1 MEYIL
6 LHLYYSKGIVL
17 VAKKD
22 TSSVQ
27 DLLEA
32 WEATYKKGQ
41 LTLWV
46 FLALR
51 EGEKYVDEIHAF
63 VALRSKETIVC
74 EEQSLYRML
83 RKFRDL
89 ELVGFTTRPGAGGP
103 ERKYYFLTDTG
114 QVLLRQFSQRNIALF
129 YDTEIRRLLFETNPV
144 DNHTNSCL

>member
-1 MEYIL
+1 MAK
-6 LHLYYSKGIVL
+6 SKQSDV
-17 VAKKD
+17 D
-22 TSSVQ
+22 

-51 EGEKYVDEIHAF
+51 EGEKYVDEIHEF
-63 VALRSKETIVC
+63 VSSKSKGTIVC

-89 ELVGFTTRPGAGGP
+89 ELVDFSNKPGVGGP

-114 QVLLRQFSQRNIALF
+114 KKLLQQFSERNISLF
-129 YDTEIRRLLFETNPV
+129 YDTEIKHLLFGKQ
-144 DNHTNSCL
+144 

>member
-1 MEYIL
+1 ML
-6 LHLYYSKGIVL
+6 LHLYYSSGIIL
-17 VAKKD
+17 VDKSNKHLKE
-22 TSSVQ
+22 
-27 DLLEA
+27 LLDA

-63 VALRSKETIVC
+63 VSGRSKGTIVC

-89 ELVGFTTRPGAGGP
+89 ELVDFITKPGVGGP
-103 ERKYYFLTDTG
+103 DRKYYSLTETG
-114 QVLLRQFSQRNIALF
+114 QILLQRFSDRNMALF
-129 YDTEIRRLLFETNPV
+129 YDPEIMKLLFGTDKPSE
-144 DNHTNSCL
+144 

>member
-1 MEYIL
+1 M
-6 LHLYYSKGIVL
+6 
-17 VAKKD
+17 AK
-22 TSSVQ
+22 SNASQVEE
-27 DLLEA
+27 LLEA

-63 VALRSKETIVC
+63 VASRSKGTIVC

-89 ELVGFTTRPGAGGP
+89 ELVDFVTKPGTGGP
-103 ERKYYFLTDTG
+103 ERKYYFLTATG
-114 QVLLRQFSQRNIALF
+114 KVLLQQFSERNIALF
-129 YDTEIRRLLFETNPV
+129 YDTEIRRLLFESDTHN
-144 DNHTNSCL
+144 

>member
-1 MEYIL
+1 M
-6 LHLYYSKGIVL
+6 
-17 VAKKD
+17 AK
-22 TSSVQ
+22 SNASQVEE
-27 DLLEA
+27 LLEA

-63 VALRSKETIVC
+63 VTDRSKGTIVC

-89 ELVGFTTRPGAGGP
+89 ELVDYTTKPGVGGP
-103 ERKYYFLTDTG
+103 DRKYYFLTATG
-114 QVLLRQFSQRNIALF
+114 KVLLQRFSERNISLF
-129 YDTEIRRLLFETNPV
+129 YDTEIRRLLFATE
-144 DNHTNSCL
+144 H